1 MSAKE
6 KIATVILTR
15 DNVTEVNLKLPT
27 LDFYHLYKLLI
38 ISGSVPCYRLEK
50 RKERTADFKLN
61 NTVLK

>member
-27 LDFYHLYKLLI
+27 LDFHHLYELLI
-38 ISGSVPCYRLEK
+38 IPGSVPCYRLEK